1 MTTERDLRTRT
12 VLSWLREDLH
22 ENAERVLLRAL
33 DDVDTTPQRRSWWPA
48 WRSLDM
54 NNLVRYAIAAAA
66 VLVVALVGYQLLPS
80 NIGSGGETPV
90 PSATVMPSATLTS
103 SPTEIP
109 RLPLSGPIDAGTYRM
124 GTGPTFLVTVPQGW
138 TSTGGTQIIK
148 NLEQPNEV
156 TALELYSA
164 DIQVFADACQSEG
177 TEELIGP
184 TTDDLLAA
192 LLAQENSDISDPV
205 DVTIGGL
212 PGKRFEVSVPDG
224 IDIALCSI
232 GSLQI
237 WVDSAGSYLAGVG
250 LDDSPSNVAVA
261 DAPGG
266 RLLLTLPLGDAPA
279 ADIAERD
286 AIIASIEIV
295 E

>member
-1 MTTERDLRTRT
+1 MTTERDPRTRT

-22 ENAERVLLRAL
+22 ENAERVLLSAL
-33 DDVDTTPQRRSWWPA
+33 DEVDTTPQRRPTWSA
-48 WRSLDM
+48 RRSLDM
-54 NNLVRYAIAAAA
+54 NSPIRYAIAAAA
-66 VLVVALVGYQLLPS
+66 VLVVALVGYQLLPP
-80 NIGSGGETPV
+80 NTGSGGVTPK
-90 PSATVMPSATLTS
+90 PSPAVTT

-109 RLPLSGPIDAGTYRM
+109 RLPFSGPSDAGTYRM
-124 GTGPTFLVTVPQGW
+124 GTGPTILVTVPPGW
-138 TSTGGTQIIK
+138 TSTGGMQIIK

-164 DIQVFADACQSEG
+164 DVQVFADACQSAG

-224 IDIALCSI
+224 IDIAQCSI

-237 WVDSAGSYLAGVG
+237 WVDSMRSYLAGVG
-250 LDDSPSNVAVA
+250 LDGGARSVGVA

-266 RLLLTLPLGDAPA
+266 RLLLQLPLGDAPA
-279 ADIAERD
+279 EDIAERD